1 MMSIRPTLRW
11 CALALPLALAA
22 CGNPDYQDI
31 KDWMHES
38 TRNLKGKVPALPQI
52 RQNTAVSYEAG
63 NLVDPFQARKIE
75 PEKKAGGGG
84 PQPDLNRRKEP
95 LESFPL
101 ETIRMVGTILK
112 GKQLYALVQADR
124 TYLVRTGNYMGQNFG
139 VITRITDGEIA
150 LKELVEDSSGD
161 WTDRTS
167 TLQLQEQET
176 KK

>member
-1 MMSIRPTLRW
+1 MNLSLRG
-11 CALALPLALAA
+11 CALVLLLLLAG

-31 KDWMHES
+31 KDWIHES
-38 TRNLKGKVPALPQI
+38 SRNLKAKIPALPQI
-52 RQNTAVSYEAG
+52 KPNTATSYEAG
-63 NLVDPFQARKIE
+63 NLMDPFQARKVE

-101 ETIRMVGTILK
+101 ETIQMVGTILK
-112 GKQLYALVQADR
+112 GKQLYALVKADR

-139 VITRITDGEIA
+139 VVTHISEGDIT
-150 LKELVEDSSGD
+150 LKELVEDSGGD